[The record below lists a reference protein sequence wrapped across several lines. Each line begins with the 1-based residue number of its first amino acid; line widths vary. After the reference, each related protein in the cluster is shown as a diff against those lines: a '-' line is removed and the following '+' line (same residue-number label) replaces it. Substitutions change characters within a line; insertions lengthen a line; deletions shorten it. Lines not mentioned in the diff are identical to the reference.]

1 VARRTIFAFHYL
13 QSNHRSRQMDILE
26 LFTVIFTTLAGL
38 VALHVAAFLTVRWMY
53 PPQVVVAPLPPQAP
67 VVFTVPAQPINA
79 PKDEITLPMA
89 PPSQEGATTLESLT
103 GSTPV

>member
-1 VARRTIFAFHYL
+1 VVRRTIFAFHYL

-53 PPQVVVAPLPPQAP
+53 PPQVAPQPQPQKSPLPARS
-67 VVFTVPAQPINA
+67 FHGAR
-79 PKDEITLPMA
+79 
-89 PPSQEGATTLESLT
+89 ATTQCSK
-103 GSTPV
+103 G

>member
-1 VARRTIFAFHYL
+1 
-13 QSNHRSRQMDILE
+13 MDILE

-53 PPQVVVAPLPPQAP
+53 PPQVAPAPQSAPQSVQAP
-67 VVFTVPAQPINA
+67 VVFTVPAQPVNA

-89 PPSQEGATTLESLT
+89 PPSEEGATTLESLT
-103 GSTPV
+103 GSTPI